1 MSNKHFENKS
11 VNMYICAI
19 QKVLSEDNVVDF
31 FFIFDEGRKDPN
43 TTMSGR
49 VSARQRNVIQM
60 AFRWRA
66 DDGPTLNA
74 VLVAL

>member
-1 MSNKHFENKS
+1 
-11 VNMYICAI
+11 MYICAI